1 MDDSQPDQRPS
12 LAGVAALDRTWLAD
26 ASRRG
31 HTGGP
36 KFKVT
41 PIKIRQARAMYDEG
55 GYTVQETADTFRVCW
70 PTIYRYLAQ
79 HAEQA

>member
-1 MDDSQPDQRPS
+1 
-12 LAGVAALDRTWLAD
+12 
-26 ASRRG
+26 
-31 HTGGP
+31 
-36 KFKVT
+36 
-41 PIKIRQARAMYDEG
+41 MYDEG